1 MSATPPTTVAVG
13 PHTYSVVLVPS
24 GILKDAN
31 RAGQCNVQG
40 LVIAV
45 DAAQARSQVA
55 DTLLHEI
62 THALLEVIDLDEDV
76 EERVALAM
84 GPGLLALLR
93 DNPALVRWVT
103 R

>member
-1 MSATPPTTVAVG
+1 MTAAPPTTVDIG

-31 RAGQCNVQG
+31 RAGQCNVQA
-40 LVIAV
+40 LVISV

-62 THALLEVIDLDEDV
+62 THAILEAVGLDEDT
-76 EERVALAM
+76 EERVASAM